1 MDATVA
7 ANVAGVSL
15 SPLFP
20 PPTSPPFLPSAS
32 LLSPRH
38 IFLLSTLVEF
48 SPSLP
53 PPLPLLRPSL
63 FHPLSR
69 LPAFSPFGEGIFFQ
83 EISVHGDDSCRRGGD
98 TAHGLC
104 RLDKLV
110 APLSLLLGWPRMRIS
125 GRGNHCLLSSTTLRR
140 VQPRRERSLPAR
152 SSPDY

>member
-69 LPAFSPFGEGIFFQ
+69 LPALTSRP
-83 EISVHGDDSCRRGGD
+83 
-98 TAHGLC
+98 
-104 RLDKLV
+104 
-110 APLSLLLGWPRMRIS
+110 S
-125 GRGNHCLLSSTTLRR
+125 GREYFFRKFPCTAMIVAAVAATRPTDFADLTNW
-140 VQPRRERSLPAR
+140 
-152 SSPDY
+152 